1 MEIIINND
9 SVAVGEMIAKRI
21 VELFTA
27 KPNAIL
33 GLATGSSPLPTYRA
47 IRRHFEAGNVTFAR
61 AEAFTLDEYLG
72 LPHDHPELYR
82 TVIRRELT
90 DHLDFAP
97 GAVHSPDPLAAD
109 PHAAAAEYDQAIA
122 AIGGVDL
129 QLLGIGVDGHI
140 GFNEPGSS
148 LVSRTRV
155 EPLMKSTRVAN
166 ARFFGGDVNA
176 VPTHCITQG
185 LGTVMSA
192 KHLILIAAGASK
204 ARAIAG
210 TIEGAVSS
218 RWPASVLQFHPHA
231 TVFLDDE
238 AASKLELVDYYREA
252 FGQVPSWRA
261 Q

>member
-1 MEIIINND
+1 MEIVINND
-9 SVAVGEMIAKRI
+9 PVAVGEMIADRI
-21 VELFTA
+21 VKLFTA

-33 GLATGSSPLPTYRA
+33 GLATGSSPLPTYQA
-47 IRRHFEAGNVTFAR
+47 IRRRFEAGDVTFAR

-72 LPHDHPELYR
+72 LPDGHPEAYK

-109 PHAAAAEYDQAIA
+109 PHAAAAEYDRAIVE
-122 AIGGVDL
+122 IGGVDL

-155 EPLMKSTRVAN
+155 EPLMKSTRIAN
-166 ARFFGGDVNA
+166 ARFFGGDVDA

-192 KHLILIAAGASK
+192 KHLVLIAMGKSK
-204 ARAIAG
+204 ARAVAG

-231 TVFLDDE
+231 TVFLDEE
-238 AASKLELVDYYREA
+238 AANQLELVDYYREA
-252 FGQVPSWRA
+252 FGQIPSWRA